1 MLRPFF
7 CMEVVLDRAP
17 ARLAISP
24 LLLSPRVLPRFA
36 KRKSLPGILRK
47 GCNEAAP
54 QSGDLIKAENG
65 GSEIPF
71 STPIGRKSRHR
82 RCSSVLNIAYELLN
96 IAYEL
101 LN

>member
-1 MLRPFF
+1 MAHSLS
-7 CMEVVLDRAP
+7 
-17 ARLAISP
+17 RLAISP

-54 QSGDLIKAENG
+54 RSGDLIKAEDV
-65 GSEIPF
+65 GSEILDTDWTEEQAQGLLD
-71 STPIGRKSRHR
+71 S
-82 RCSSVLNIAYELLN
+82 LLN